1 MLLNFSFKNFKSYAG
16 ECNFSMLA
24 GRDNTL
30 ARNLVEIDGKERVSK
45 VHIIYGANA
54 SGKSSFIDAM
64 KFVQK
69 FVADSNKLLEHMPIP
84 VRPFKFRKNFDA
96 VPSEF
101 NIVFEK
107 DGIKYVYSFSCTK
120 EKVIEENLDVYYS
133 AKPTKIFARKDSNQ
147 YKFLKR
153 DEKLLCELK
162 ERNLPNKLFLVTA
175 ATWNYEPAK
184 PVVEFLFNGLDVLK
198 NIEGERGLAIAK
210 VASIGADDEY
220 KKFCMSLLNNADIGI
235 SDFNLEIK
243 EDYGFFGN
251 EALRAYFK
259 AQNRDVDDI
268 FQRKPK
274 TIKVMT
280 YHEIGAEKEKYA
292 LNIGEESLGTI
303 RIFEYAPILFD
314 VLKKG
319 KVLFIDEIDRSLHP
333 LLVKHLVK
341 IFLNEKTNP
350 NGAQLIANT
359 HDTNLLDLDLL
370 RRDEIWFAAR
380 DDKTGST
387 EMYPLSDFSPRKTE
401 NVEKAYLLGRY
412 GAVPFIAED

>member
-1 MLLNFSFKNFKSYAG
+1 
-16 ECNFSMLA
+16 
-24 GRDNTL
+24 
-30 ARNLVEIDGKERVSK
+30 
-45 VHIIYGANA
+45 
-54 SGKSSFIDAM
+54 
-64 KFVQK
+64 
-69 FVADSNKLLEHMPIP
+69 
-84 VRPFKFRKNFDA
+84 
-96 VPSEF
+96 
-101 NIVFEK
+101 
-107 DGIKYVYSFSCTK
+107 
-120 EKVIEENLDVYYS
+120 
-133 AKPTKIFARKDSNQ
+133 
-147 YKFLKR
+147 
-153 DEKLLCELK
+153 
-162 ERNLPNKLFLVTA
+162 
-175 ATWNYEPAK
+175 
-184 PVVEFLFNGLDVLK
+184 
-198 NIEGERGLAIAK
+198 
-210 VASIGADDEY
+210 
-220 KKFCMSLLNNADIGI
+220 
-235 SDFNLEIK
+235 
-243 EDYGFFGN
+243 
-251 EALRAYFK
+251 
-259 AQNRDVDDI
+259 
-268 FQRKPK
+268 
-274 TIKVMT
+274 MT

-314 VLKKG
+314 VLKNG

>member
-1 MLLNFSFKNFKSYAG
+1 
-16 ECNFSMLA
+16 
-24 GRDNTL
+24 
-30 ARNLVEIDGKERVSK
+30 
-45 VHIIYGANA
+45 
-54 SGKSSFIDAM
+54 
-64 KFVQK
+64 
-69 FVADSNKLLEHMPIP
+69 
-84 VRPFKFRKNFDA
+84 
-96 VPSEF
+96 
-101 NIVFEK
+101 
-107 DGIKYVYSFSCTK
+107 
-120 EKVIEENLDVYYS
+120 
-133 AKPTKIFARKDSNQ
+133 
-147 YKFLKR
+147 
-153 DEKLLCELK
+153 
-162 ERNLPNKLFLVTA
+162 
-175 ATWNYEPAK
+175 
-184 PVVEFLFNGLDVLK
+184 
-198 NIEGERGLAIAK
+198 
-210 VASIGADDEY
+210 
-220 KKFCMSLLNNADIGI
+220 MSLLNNADIGI

-243 EDYGFFGN
+243 EDYGFFDN

-268 FQRKPK
+268 FRRKPK

-314 VLKKG
+314 VLKNG